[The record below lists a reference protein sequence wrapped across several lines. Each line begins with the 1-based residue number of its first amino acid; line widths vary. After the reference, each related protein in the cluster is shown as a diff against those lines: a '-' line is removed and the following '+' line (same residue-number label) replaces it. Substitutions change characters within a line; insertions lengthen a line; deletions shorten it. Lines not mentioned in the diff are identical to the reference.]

1 MSKPRFV
8 ATPRIFWEKGKT
20 KICKQTD
27 GTFLLCLEDNDVLVN
42 TGIKS
47 KNLNELIK
55 KAEVQYGDVA

>member
-1 MSKPRFV
+1 MTKSRFV
-8 ATPRIFWEKGKT
+8 ATPRIFWKKGKST
-20 KICKQTD
+20 ICKEVS
-27 GTFLLCLEDNDVLVN
+27 GLFHLCLEENNGLVG